1 MVLSMPMAM
10 PSNVYFI
17 KLQKATWYHC
27 RYVVRICSQVLLAK
41 YHEEV
46 LERSCSLHATEG
58 GLPSRRNRCS
68 KGRAVRLRSSPG
80 DGRGRSG
87 PKNLAWN
94 LAWPTLPKLAWSVC
108 FTTPWKLARLA
119 DFQAVYSPRPYQTQC
134 DSAAR
139 NSAASY
145 SLQQV

>member
-1 MVLSMPMAM
+1 MDCDGGLAQWQ
-10 PSNVYFI
+10 
-17 KLQKATWYHC
+17 QKTC
-27 RYVVRICSQVLLAK
+27 RSLRLGEINSLTFQAK

-87 PKNLAWN
+87 PKNLALEFG
-94 LAWPTLPKLAWSVC
+94 LAYPPEVGLVCLLYHPLEVSPT
-108 FTTPWKLARLA
+108 R
-119 DFQAVYSPRPYQTQC
+119 
-134 DSAAR
+134 
-139 NSAASY
+139 
-145 SLQQV
+145 